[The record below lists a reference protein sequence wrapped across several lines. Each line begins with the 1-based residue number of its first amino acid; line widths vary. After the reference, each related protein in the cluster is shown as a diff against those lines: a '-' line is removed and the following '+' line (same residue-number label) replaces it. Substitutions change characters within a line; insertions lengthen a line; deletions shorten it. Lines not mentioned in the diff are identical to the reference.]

1 MPAASPAGIRR
12 TTRSTSLRP
21 ARWSRRPSRRAA
33 TSTRGVS
40 SRASSS
46 SRARIVS
53 IVTCVAPRPTSR
65 PSSAATRRGCRWCR
79 CSTATRTRSRSSAR
93 RSACP
98 SSRWAWTTSASRV
111 RAPPSIITTVSTPP
125 RSPGPRRSSWAA
137 DARAARRAVPG
148 VRRHGMI
155 RARMSTL
162 TESRKRELRRDLE
175 AILGAGAVLSDP
187 DELLVYESDGLTLF
201 RALADFVV
209 FPTSAE
215 HVSAIGKLANRE
227 GLPFVARGAGTGL
240 SGGCLPAEGGIV
252 ISLMRMSRVLEVD
265 YDNQFAVVEPGL
277 VNLHLSWKV
286 GPRGYYYAPDPSSQQ
301 ACTVGGNIANNSGG
315 PHTLKYGVTVNHV
328 LGLEVVLPD
337 GEVMWLG
344 GKTREAQ
351 GYDMAGLFVG
361 SEGTFGIATKI
372 IVRILRQSQ
381 AVKTVLAVFNTIEE
395 ASEAV
400 SAVIARGL
408 IPAAMEM
415 IDQTTIGAVEDAF
428 GCGYPRDAAAA
439 LLIELDGLQHGMDAQ
454 AERVMAACR
463 DCGARD
469 VRVARDEAERQLLWK
484 GRKSAFGA
492 YGRISPAYMV
502 MDGVIPRTRLP
513 EVLRRVNEIVGAHEL
528 RVGNVFHAGDG
539 NLHPNLLYDP
549 RRPGEVARVVTA
561 GGEILKV
568 CADVGGSISGEH
580 GIGLEKMD
588 YMSLIFTEADLGF
601 MRALREAFNPRGLCN

>member
-1 MPAASPAGIRR
+1 M
-12 TTRSTSLRP
+12 
-21 ARWSRRPSRRAA
+21 
-33 TSTRGVS
+33 
-40 SRASSS
+40 
-46 SRARIVS
+46 
-53 IVTCVAPRPTSR
+53 
-65 PSSAATRRGCRWCR
+65 
-79 CSTATRTRSRSSAR
+79 
-93 RSACP
+93 
-98 SSRWAWTTSASRV
+98 
-111 RAPPSIITTVSTPP
+111 
-125 RSPGPRRSSWAA
+125 AA
-137 DARAARRAVPG
+137 DLDP
-148 VRRHGMI
+148 
-155 RARMSTL
+155 T
-162 TESRKRELRRDLE
+162 RKKALRRELEGL
-175 AILGAGAVLSDP
+175 LGKGAVLSEP

-209 FPTSAE
+209 FPTSVE
-215 HVSAIGKLANRE
+215 QVSAVVKLANRE

-240 SGGCLPAEGGIV
+240 SGGCLPAEGGLV
-252 ISLMRMSRVLEVD
+252 ISLMRMNRVLEVD
-265 YDNQFAVVEPGL
+265 YDNQIAVVEPGL
-277 VNLHLSWKV
+277 VNLHLSWAV
-286 GPRGYYYAPDPSSQQ
+286 GPKGFYYAPDPSSQQ

-337 GEVMWLG
+337 GEIMWLG
-344 GKTREAQ
+344 GRTRETQ

-372 IVRILRQSQ
+372 IVRILKQPQ
-381 AVKTVLAVFNTIEE
+381 AVKTVLAVFDTIDQ

-415 IDQTTIGAVEDAF
+415 IDHTTIEAVEDAF

-454 AERVMAACR
+454 AERVIAACR

-469 VRVARDEAERQLLWK
+469 VRAARDEAERQLLWK

-513 EVLRRVNEIVGAHEL
+513 EVLRKVNEIAAARGL

-539 NLHPNLLYDP
+539 NLHPNILYDP
-549 RRPGEVARVVTA
+549 RVPGEEARVVEA

-568 CADVGGSISGEH
+568 CAAVGGSISGEH

-588 YMSLIFTEADLGF
+588 YMPLIFTEADLGF
-601 MRALREAFNPRGLCN
+601 MRELREAFNPRGLCNPGKIFPSRKACGEAGIAYRPHPLEEKGLAQRF